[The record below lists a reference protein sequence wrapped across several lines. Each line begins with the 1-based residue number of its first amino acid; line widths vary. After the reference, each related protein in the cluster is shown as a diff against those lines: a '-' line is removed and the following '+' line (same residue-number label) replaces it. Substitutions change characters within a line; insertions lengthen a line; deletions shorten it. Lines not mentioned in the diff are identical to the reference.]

1 MFLGQV
7 KQKVGNMKWWKP
19 WIHQLLLYVG
29 TARQGRVAKQNSSL
43 KARGIKQIEGP
54 SPVLA
59 LPSPASPQLRRRSRG
74 ARSRGAT
81 LEQGSD
87 AGAESGGSNWS
98 DTDGYE
104 AEDWSAAVAAVPE
117 EQEFAENGNE
127 ELEDNSALVS
137 AESAELVTKSTKL
150 MDT

>member
-1 MFLGQV
+1 ME
-7 KQKVGNMKWWKP
+7 
-19 WIHQLLLYVG
+19 
-29 TARQGRVAKQNSSL
+29 QGEQPYED
-43 KARGIKQIEGP
+43 EG
-54 SPVLA
+54 
-59 LPSPASPQLRRRSRG
+59 
-74 ARSRGAT
+74 
-81 LEQGSD
+81 QGSD

-98 DTDGYE
+98 DADGYE

-127 ELEDNSALVS
+127 ELEDNSVVVS